1 VNFGNGDYIVTR
13 TPGVLDNVYYAEPYT
28 KSTPA
33 PETRVTASVNTTA
46 PTITKPT
53 VTKRSTSINGPT
65 VQLPEDYVEN
75 LYENW
80 APSKIVAKPQI
91 KGNGILDNFLMTP
104 SEVEADIARR

>member
-13 TPGVLDNVYYAEPYT
+13 TPGVLDNVYYAEPDT

-33 PETRVTASVNTTA
+33 QV
-46 PTITKPT
+46 
-53 VTKRSTSINGPT
+53 
-65 VQLPEDYVEN
+65 PEDYVEN

-104 SEVEADIARR
+104 SEV